1 MFHMALTRVFFQGD
15 VTFTYGKLTTD
26 TNHFKE
32 AKGLDMG
39 KRNDYQGCDLG
50 AGKRSGPLDTSIR
63 NPGSVLKTYSPAVPA
78 RTWRTI

>member
-39 KRNDYQGCDLG
+39 KRNDY
-50 AGKRSGPLDTSIR
+50 
-63 NPGSVLKTYSPAVPA
+63 
-78 RTWRTI
+78 